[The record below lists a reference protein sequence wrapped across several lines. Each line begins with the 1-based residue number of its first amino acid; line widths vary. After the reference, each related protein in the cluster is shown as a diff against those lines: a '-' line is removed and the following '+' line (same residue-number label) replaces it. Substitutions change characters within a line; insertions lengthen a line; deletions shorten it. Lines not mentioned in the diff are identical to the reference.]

1 MILLT
6 IFTIS
11 LIISGCTAQS
21 AELEET
27 VKRVPVSVETVRLGS
42 ISDTYYGIG
51 QLYANDEFEIM
62 TGNGGTIDKINVEI
76 GSQVKKDQILFQLE
90 NYKLSNQ
97 IQSQESQLRTQKDA
111 TSIALKNAER
121 KLQQTKALFDA
132 NAVSQ
137 NEYNLIQ
144 DQYNQ
149 AQIAYNNASKV
160 YTSSM
165 RSLKNELSDTAVKSP
180 IDGIVAA
187 IYVEEG
193 EDVESITAMKIVN
206 NDAMKAI
213 VHIPEKMIPY
223 IKKGQEA
230 NVWINGNK
238 DTYVK
243 GTVSKID
250 LTTQETMSLYPVE
263 IVIDNPNGALLSGM
277 FIETEIMINHKKDTV
292 VIAKTSVLNDGQ
304 MILSL

>member
-1 MILLT
+1 M
-6 IFTIS
+6 
-11 LIISGCTAQS
+11 
-21 AELEET
+21 
-27 VKRVPVSVETVRLGS
+27 RLGS